1 MFASG
6 NPALN
11 DSTFESAP
19 ALADRADVMTVEGT
33 INRTILL
40 LVFAMVPAYMV
51 WNVEPA
57 ASQGFMFG
65 GLLLGLL
72 FGLITCFKASW
83 APVTGPIYAIAEGC
97 FLGAISRY
105 FNEAYPGIAVQ
116 AMCLTFGTMFAM
128 LILYRTGVIK
138 ATRKF
143 QAVVLAAGSA
153 IFLVYMVNL
162 ILHLFGSSIPFIHET
177 GPIGI
182 AFSAIVVV
190 VAALFLILDFDF
202 IAKGSRAGAPKYM
215 EWYGAFGLMVTLVWL
230 YISFLRLLAMLRSR

>member
-1 MFASG
+1 
-6 NPALN
+6 
-11 DSTFESAP
+11 
-19 ALADRADVMTVEGT
+19 
-33 INRTILL
+33 
-40 LVFAMVPAYMV
+40 MVPAYMV

-116 AMCLTFGTMFAM
+116 AMSLTFGTMFAM

-143 QAVVLAAGSA
+143 RAVVLAAGSA

-162 ILHLFGSSIPFIHET
+162 ILYLFGSSIPFIHDTERS
-177 GPIGI
+177 
-182 AFSAIVVV
+182 ASRSARSWWWWRLCFSFSIS
-190 VAALFLILDFDF
+190 IS
-202 IAKGSRAGAPKYM
+202 SRRAHVQAPPSTWSGM
-215 EWYGAFGLMVTLVWL
+215 APSG
-230 YISFLRLLAMLRSR
+230 